1 LRYNNRLV
9 LRWIV
14 EMALLPLMHEVPLW
28 LTTIVVTVLAE
39 IYSVGLM
46 LISRYVYGVSR
57 LSLNNE
63 VAGFKFAVVGVF
75 YAVLLA
81 FVVVAVWENYSSTE
95 AAVRDEA
102 KASVDLHRV
111 TYALPA
117 EGGADIREHLIT
129 YVEDVGKDEWP
140 AMSIGEPSEIV
151 AEDLNRLTA
160 AIFAVEPAD
169 RRDLALYQH
178 ALRLLTVMTD
188 NRIERLDSAA
198 GSVPRILWFV
208 LIVGGAITLGYPAFF
223 ASSNLFAQILMTASL
238 AALVALSLVLA
249 LAFDFP
255 FTGDP
260 HITAAP
266 FQHALEHMP
275 LTLPR
280 P

>member
-1 LRYNNRLV
+1 
-9 LRWIV
+9 
-14 EMALLPLMHEVPLW
+14 MHDVPLW
-28 LTTIVVTVLAE
+28 MAALAVTVAAE

-46 LISRYVYGVSR
+46 LVSRYAYGVSR

-81 FVVVAVWENYSSTE
+81 FVVVAVWENYSNTE
-95 AAVRDEA
+95 ASVRDEA

-111 TYALPA
+111 TFALPV
-117 EGGADIREHLIT
+117 EGGADIRERLIT
-129 YVEDVGKDEWP
+129 YVGDVRKDEWP
-140 AMSIGEPSEIV
+140 SMAIGEPSEIV
-151 AEDLNRLTA
+151 AEDLDGLTA
-160 AIFAVEPAD
+160 AILAVQPAS
-169 RRDLALYQH
+169 RREMALYQH
-178 ALRLLTVMTD
+178 ALGLLTVMTD

-223 ASSNLFAQILMTASL
+223 GSSNLRAQILMTASL

-266 FQHALEHMP
+266 FERALEHMP
-275 LTLPR
+275 QTWP
-280 P
+280 PS